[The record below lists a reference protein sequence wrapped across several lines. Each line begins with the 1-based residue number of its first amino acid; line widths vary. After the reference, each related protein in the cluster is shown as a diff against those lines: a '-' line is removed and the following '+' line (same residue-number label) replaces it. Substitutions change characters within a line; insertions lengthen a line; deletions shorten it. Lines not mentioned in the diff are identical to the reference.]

1 MLLKSFRRP
10 DDLPKGTRTE
20 LGSLE
25 EMRRAFEGWDPVL
38 TTMISQ
44 LHSALKWKLCHHQE
58 LETWRKDS
66 IALLGDSCHP
76 TLPYQAQEAA
86 MAVEDGAV
94 FGHLLGKLQKYDT
107 QNNRRLNKK
116 VLIPELLVLYEK
128 LRKSRTAVNV
138 QGAVQMRTFYHLSDG
153 PLQEER
159 DNLLQDLDL
168 SSSSCKWNWGDA
180 EYQKALMGFDS
191 VADAAE
197 QFDRWIECQV

>member
-1 MLLKSFRRP
+1 
-10 DDLPKGTRTE
+10 
-20 LGSLE
+20 
-25 EMRRAFEGWDPVL
+25 
-38 TTMISQ
+38 
-44 LHSALKWKLCHHQE
+44 
-58 LETWRKDS
+58 
-66 IALLGDSCHP
+66 
-76 TLPYQAQEAA
+76 